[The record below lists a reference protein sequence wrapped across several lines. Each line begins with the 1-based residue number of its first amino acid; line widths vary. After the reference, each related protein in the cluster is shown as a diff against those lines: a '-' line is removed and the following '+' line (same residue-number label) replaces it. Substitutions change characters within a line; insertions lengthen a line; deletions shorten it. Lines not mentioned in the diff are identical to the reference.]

1 MRPQLLFFV
10 QILGDHKV
18 VWMKGRDV
26 LSAGPILLSRDS
38 RYKLQPS
45 SNGLELNQIR
55 PQDAGDFACQLQI
68 IGETLEVTHTVE
80 VLGKKKV
87 LSRDCISRLKFTSK
101 KKRAQSLKK
110 IPEFKLSIRDAR

>member
-1 MRPQLLFFV
+1 MRQQLLFFV

-80 VLGKKKV
+80 VLGKKKL
-87 LSRDCISRLKFTSK
+87 LSGDCISRLRFTSK
-101 KKRAQSLKK
+101 RTRSLKK
-110 IPEFKLSIRDAR
+110 KILLNLNYL